1 MEISIG
7 ENISV
12 SRYKESRFRNIRR
25 RDNWTNRAKRIG
37 KTTLL
42 KSIFGELRPE
52 SGKIETDGRVILLS
66 GVDPGFIP
74 YLSGRQNVLLL
85 AKAYGIDEEKLTSL
99 LARLKNLLV
108 LVMHSIGN
116 FQLTPLA

>member
-1 MEISIG
+1 MGPVNMVIENNAIISVQSLDVDYTYIFSFLEISIG

-25 RDNWTNRAKRIG
+25 RDNWTNRAKRIR

-52 SGKIETDGRVILLS
+52 SGKIETDG
-66 GVDPGFIP
+66 G
-74 YLSGRQNVLLL
+74 
-85 AKAYGIDEEKLTSL
+85 
-99 LARLKNLLV
+99 
-108 LVMHSIGN
+108 
-116 FQLTPLA
+116 